1 MMSKETLIKSAR
13 LHSYKPEILEK
24 VLKLLEVLG
33 QFSSVPFLNE
43 RLALNTL
50 KKVAAEKR
58 EKSIKAALSAIK
70 EMQQNGVPITFSSVA
85 KLAGLSTMYLYKN
98 PVLCEKIKELRHINK
113 LDDLKE
119 NLNQKITQHEIT
131 IKELKN
137 TILSKNFEIKR
148 LKKQLEVVYGELY
161 RKG

>member
-1 MMSKETLIKSAR
+1 MSTK
-13 LHSYKPEILEK
+13 
-24 VLKLLEVLG
+24 
-33 QFSSVPFLNE
+33 NE
-43 RLALNTL
+43 RINTL

-58 EKSIKAALSAIK
+58 EKSINAALAAIK
-70 EMQQNGVPITFSSVA
+70 EMEVNGVPITFSGVA

-98 PVLCEKIKELRHINK
+98 PALCKKIKELRRTNK
-113 LDDLKE
+113 IDDLAK
-119 NLNQKITQHEIT
+119 NLNQKIIQHEIT